1 MALNPQDINNL
12 NKFGAQLNQS
22 VGQMSGTVDK
32 MGSTLN
38 GFATRLEDVLDPE
51 GVFKKGGKKAGEG
64 FKGGVSEAA
73 KLFDKMV
80 GGSASRFAKVIGGVG
95 KGAGL
100 ALVGSVVATMFKQ
113 FEGLR
118 KTSAIVTKNI
128 GTMGQSAKGL
138 VSAGRDMTMQLA
150 AYKGQWDLVA
160 KTAATMAPDFI
171 SVARLTTDAGIEM
184 AEFATKLEQGLGVAA
199 KDTGAIMGIMTQ
211 NMGLSAKAAM
221 DMVGSVGLLAEK
233 SKETVGGAVTQ
244 AELMSQMAQGSEVMA
259 AMGAKNVLQ
268 FRDLAYY
275 TKQRGISMQKVQAFM
290 EGEADYAG
298 ILKSTMKTN
307 ILLGTKMNAREILRA
322 KLSGNY
328 EKFMDE
334 TVGHM
339 AAIGAWGEIDLFKK
353 REMMKL
359 TGLSMKELQRQFYVE
374 RKERGLATEGELAK
388 LAAINDAVALEGEKA
403 DYARTAFENMK
414 KQAGIM
420 EQLRT
425 TIMAGIIKPFT
436 TFIED
441 RFGTFEKGMTEI
453 GIIAFDIGEKIG
465 GWVKSFLNM
474 PVWKQAMIG
483 IGTLMGPYL
492 IGSLFSAAAFKG
504 VGALFTKA
512 LGGAAAGGGAAKGVG
527 MGAKAMSF
535 LGKGGAGFGGMTST
549 AGKLA
554 GGAGLAISAV
564 QLGTDIY
571 GAFTSEGK
579 KKKKK
584 VGRAI
589 GGGIGAGIGF
599 WLGGPPGA
607 ALGYQVGAFM
617 GEEVGRSMATAAENA
632 MEKLSKEV
640 DDLNKKL
647 SVQKELKN
655 TIEKSIAF
663 AFKDVKIEIEA
674 TALGMANQKGAD
686 LMGGSPMEKNILQTI
701 FPNIKD
707 LEKQAEAWDKL
718 GLATKMDLLA
728 GATDKLSGMFEDA
741 VTNSDKWQQAELKIK
756 TAENNLAKLA
766 NQEKLLSLQKE
777 RIAAGGEEQLQK
789 NLFSSFRDN
798 LRAHNDI
805 VKGSADNLKGLSFD
819 DFQEFL
825 DNDGFLMSDFSF
837 GDLFKESGAG
847 SFDAMGQWKTDLGKN
862 AFAAINATM
871 SDFVKQATG
880 ADDDLAK
887 NFLAS
892 MEPQEKMTMNM
903 ENMVK
908 LFDKWYEKEMLEQK
922 TKQMSAVVEGATE
935 KEVAVKEHKETL
947 DKVFNPNKKTGKDM
961 MVKVQDAMVQADS
974 GDEINFAPKGFFNGF
989 TDVTAKV
996 YDQLTSLY
1004 TAITTMKKEEL
1015 SKPATVQTL
1024 EAAPVS
1030 PAGDSN
1036 TVKAINNLATVIS
1049 DKPIIVTI
1057 DGREVAR
1064 TLYGLSMKV
1073 G

>member
-647 SVQKELKN
+647 SVQKELRT

-674 TALGMANQKGAD
+674 TALGMAQKSGAQ
-686 LMGGSPMEKNILQTI
+686 LAAGSQMEKNLLQTV
-701 FPNIKD
+701 FPNIKE
-707 LEKQAEAWDKL
+707 LEKQAEAWDDL
-718 GLATKMDLLA
+718 GLSTRMNELA
-728 GATDKLSGMFEDA
+728 GATDELSGMFEAA
-741 VTNSDKWQQAELKIK
+741 VTNSKAWQEAELKIK
-756 TAENNLAKLA
+756 TAEK
-766 NQEKLLSLQKE
+766 
-777 RIAAGGEEQLQK
+777 IG
-789 NLFSSFRDN
+789 
-798 LRAHNDI
+798 RAH
-805 VKGSADNLKGLSFD
+805 V
-819 DFQEFL
+819 
-825 DNDGFLMSDFSF
+825 
-837 GDLFKESGAG
+837 
-847 SFDAMGQWKTDLGKN
+847 
-862 AFAAINATM
+862 
-871 SDFVKQATG
+871 
-880 ADDDLAK
+880 
-887 NFLAS
+887 
-892 MEPQEKMTMNM
+892 
-903 ENMVK
+903 
-908 LFDKWYEKEMLEQK
+908 
-922 TKQMSAVVEGATE
+922 
-935 KEVAVKEHKETL
+935 
-947 DKVFNPNKKTGKDM
+947 
-961 MVKVQDAMVQADS
+961 
-974 GDEINFAPKGFFNGF
+974 
-989 TDVTAKV
+989 
-996 YDQLTSLY
+996 
-1004 TAITTMKKEEL
+1004 
-1015 SKPATVQTL
+1015 
-1024 EAAPVS
+1024 
-1030 PAGDSN
+1030 
-1036 TVKAINNLATVIS
+1036 
-1049 DKPIIVTI
+1049 
-1057 DGREVAR
+1057 
-1064 TLYGLSMKV
+1064 
-1073 G
+1073 